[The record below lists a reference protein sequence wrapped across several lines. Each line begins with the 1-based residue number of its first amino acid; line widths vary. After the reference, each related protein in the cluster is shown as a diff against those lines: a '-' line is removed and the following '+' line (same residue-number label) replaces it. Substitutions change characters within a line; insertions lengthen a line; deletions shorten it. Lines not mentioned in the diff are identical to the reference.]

1 MNTLIMK
8 TGGYWRGF
16 TEHTKKYQEKFS
28 VYKYGQIFV
37 YCIMP
42 SSPLD
47 DLFSTSLYLNFIFIE
62 GAAWS

>member
-16 TEHTKKYQEKFS
+16 TAHTSYKEKFS

-37 YCIMP
+37 YCIIP
-42 SSPLD
+42 SSVLD
-47 DLFSTSLYLNFIFIE
+47 D
-62 GAAWS
+62 